1 MCRPLGGKSLTVAA
15 AVVLL
20 VVWGTG
26 VWLLASGNWAAGAA
40 LTVGAGLGLLLV
52 LVISDRVHRRRRDAG
67 APAQDDGV
75 LSGISELI
83 DRLLPWW

>member
-1 MCRPLGGKSLTVAA
+1 MAGKCLTVAA

-20 VVWGTG
+20 LVWGAG
-26 VWLLASGNWAAGAA
+26 VWLLASGSWAAGAG

-52 LVISDRVHRRRRDAG
+52 LFISDRKHRRRRDG

-75 LSGISELI
+75 SSGISELI